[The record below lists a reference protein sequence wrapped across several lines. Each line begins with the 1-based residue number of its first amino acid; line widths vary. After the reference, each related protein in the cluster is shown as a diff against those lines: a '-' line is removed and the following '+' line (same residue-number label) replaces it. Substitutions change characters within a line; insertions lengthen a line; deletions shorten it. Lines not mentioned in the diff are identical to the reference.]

1 MDELEIA
8 TALRNMIQSQNQ
20 QLQVQARLLRGQLA
34 VMEAQAEVMGRMSDT
49 RVTDAFS
56 EATREIEAAEVAMKS
71 LGSESSRTMGAVT
84 AGAAGSTTSV
94 NRLGGAL
101 VTAGDNLQRLGVG
114 GAILEGMQKGLDTAI
129 EGFIS
134 AGNIIATVGSGLL
147 DLGKSIFAG
156 ILLPFETLFS
166 LVAAHGPSSNELRK
180 TYEEVRKTFGS
191 LSTNEGA
198 AVIAMFKGLG
208 RELGDT
214 GLRTRRILG
223 LPADQLRS
231 MLDLSKS
238 LGSQFNMVFNE
249 GLIENAGNVIAFKKA
264 LDISDESM
272 KTAARVAAT
281 TGRTIDEVLQE
292 QANYAIQLGESF
304 GISSMVISRGM
315 QEMENDMKH
324 FGGMSKKTLA
334 ETTVYATKL
343 GIEVKTLAGIMD
355 TFDNFDNAADAAA
368 RLNQQFGIQLDT
380 LEMLREEDPA
390 RRADMLRDSLNA
402 AGVSYANLDRRSK
415 SYLANQLN
423 ISEAEAELL
432 FNEKNRGLSLDQIK
446 KKSAEAEKKQLT
458 QVEVMHK
465 LADAIERLVQ
475 QGSQMEGGIFAN
487 FFKGFTEGIINSR
500 EMRTIFREIAQ
511 IFQMAI
517 RYGRELGRVFVDMF
531 PGIQD
536 ILGGFGDLF
545 NPSRWRNMFRGIVD
559 AFKSFFQTIETNP
572 EAGLRTLFKR
582 LQDIFFNNF
591 DASKSG
597 GSRLIEG
604 FKKFFGTILRTL
616 VAAVRVI
623 VPELLKALR
632 DGIRY
637 LNDLINGRAGGMGID
652 FQGLWN
658 DISGTFVDLVDEI
671 GTFLT
676 TFWDR
681 YGEDIWNALVELG
694 TSIMSRI
701 GPWLQEHWGTIVL
714 GLGAWFGTGPL
725 MGALSAGL
733 GSLFTGAIA
742 EAIPGGLGGAAAG
755 GAAAGAAAG
764 AGSSGLAE
772 VAAAAGEAT
781 SSASTLETF
790 AATAGSIGVGV
801 LALGQVF
808 EYLFEFAKN
817 MQDQGITAS
826 SVAMASGAMLAGVA
840 MVGGL
845 IYALSDIDV
854 SGLGSVVAMLG
865 SAAFAGFI
873 TVLTGEVLTN
883 LSKAIEDFA
892 AADGPMN
899 AILDAVGRVMEM
911 ATNVTGFGQAL
922 NAIVSIMSAVGSLI
936 SGMGSIVMGQAAQDA
951 VVLADAVA
959 DEGFLGMLF
968 GGTNEPAVTGEAPDN
983 NPITQLTRMIS
994 AISTVFAT
1002 EIPRLINAASVVG
1015 NLSADDLKNRLDTI
1029 TTIVN
1034 VFKDAIIPMM
1044 DAMKGLADTT
1054 QNTSETSGGI
1064 FSSSSSSTASTT
1076 TFNLPGIQLLLEA
1089 TLSGIA
1095 DLISGVMES
1104 AQNIDPANITALG
1117 SIRPLLEGA
1126 ATIIATIGTS
1136 LKDAFKTE
1144 TTNNITD
1151 GVEEAQTVT
1160 SSIDLNGLENIF
1172 TTLGEFITTVLEA
1185 SDVFFGRPPEEIR
1198 VIGEAI
1204 GDMAEAILE
1213 ATNGIMQTILSPGL
1227 IEAAGAENAAERIAR
1242 IKNFVTDMATLIFD
1256 PDTGMMTHIKTMI
1269 TDIIGLNI
1277 KADQAA
1283 VLQASAAL
1291 ITSLLGGLAELMKA
1305 IGGVLT
1311 PLSEQATEGDAP
1323 DASSMTSLTDFMTN
1337 IGGVFEQLQ
1346 GILPDLVSNIN
1357 AAFEGVSV
1365 STLGRRTDALN
1376 NVIGMLTSFIDFAIA
1391 LRRFDTGSEQLPTMS
1406 TAGGLFQLNQ
1416 LFTGTP
1422 NIFTLIR
1429 TAIEGLRTIDVTN
1442 IPNLTKTKGAI
1453 ENLASITSS
1462 LESLNNSRKTIE
1474 ADMGALNNF
1483 IGEGSMTSG
1492 TLTGLLS
1499 GIGTAL
1505 GSLVGGSEGTE
1516 LLSNLS
1522 RFNSQFAP
1530 KIVQATE
1537 YLGNIASN
1545 LLPIGQNVTEELKD
1559 RVLSLVDTI
1568 SETVDAVSGLNAIN
1582 LSTTLEALSN
1592 NLGLSGVGAY
1602 TITNE
1607 NFNLTINMHVTIDAG
1622 TFEEVFYK
1630 RAIETDATDR
1640 RFTNTSFTTP
1650 TNMSI
1655 TPDGRTP

>member
-56 EATREIEAAEVAMKS
+56 EATREIEAAEAAMKS

-84 AGAAGSTTSV
+84 SGAAGSTASV

-101 VTAGDNLQRLGVG
+101 VSAGDNLQRLGAG

-134 AGNIIATVGSGLL
+134 AGNIIETVGSGIM
-147 DLGKSIFAG
+147 DLGKAIFAG
-156 ILLPFETLFS
+156 VLAPFETLFS

-198 AVIAMFKGLG
+198 AVIGMFKSLG

-223 LPADQLRS
+223 LPAEQLRS
-231 MLDLSKS
+231 MLELSKS
-238 LGSQFNMVFNE
+238 FGSQFNMVFNQ

-264 LDISDESM
+264 LDLSDESM
-272 KTAARVAAT
+272 KTAARVAT
-281 TGRTIDEVLQE
+281 TSGRTIDDVLQE

-324 FGGMSKKTLA
+324 FGGLSKKTLA

-368 RLNQQFGIQLDT
+368 RLNQQFGIQLET
-380 LEMLREEDPA
+380 LDMLREEDPA
-390 RRADMLRDSLNA
+390 RRADMLRDSLDA

-415 SYLANQLN
+415 SYLANQLS

-487 FFKGFTEGIINSR
+487 FFKGFTEGILNSR

-545 NPSRWRNMFRGIVD
+545 NPSRWKNMFRGIVD

-637 LNDLINGRAGGMGID
+637 LNDLINGRTGGMGID

-658 DISGTFVDLVDEI
+658 DISGTFVELVDEL

-681 YGEDIWNALVELG
+681 YGEDIWNAFVELG

-701 GPWLQEHWGTIVL
+701 GPWLQENWGTVVL
-714 GLGAWFGTGPL
+714 GLGAWFGAGPL

-742 EAIPGGLGGAAAG
+742 EAIPGGLGGGGGGAGAVGAAAAG
-755 GAAAGAAAG
+755 GAGGLVEAAGAAEEVAGTANIWETLAANVVSIG
-764 AGSSGLAE
+764 AG
-772 VAAAAGEAT
+772 V
-781 SSASTLETF
+781 
-790 AATAGSIGVGV
+790 VG
-801 LALGQVF
+801 LGQVF
-808 EYLFEFAKN
+808 DYLFTFAKK
-817 MQDQGITAS
+817 MQDEGLTAS
-826 SVAMASGAMLAGVA
+826 SVAMASGAMIAAGA
-840 MVGGL
+840 LVGGL
-845 IYALSDIDV
+845 IYALSDISVD
-854 SGLGSVVAMLG
+854 GLGSVVALLG

-873 TVLTGEVLTN
+873 TVLTGEVLIN
-883 LSKAIEDFA
+883 LSKAIGDFA

-899 AILDAVGRVMEM
+899 AILDAIDRIMDMSTDV
-911 ATNVTGFGQAL
+911 AGFGQAL
-922 NAIVSIMSAVGSLI
+922 SAIVSIMTAVGSLI
-936 SGMGSIVMGQAAQDA
+936 SGMGSIVAGQAAQDA

-959 DEGFLGMLF
+959 EEGFFGMIF
-968 GGTNEPAVTGEAPDN
+968 GGTNEPALTGEAPEN
-983 NPITQLTRMIS
+983 SPITQLTNMIS
-994 AISTVFAT
+994 AISDVFAT
-1002 EIPRLINAASVVG
+1002 EIPRLINATSVVG
-1015 NLSADDLKNRLDTI
+1015 NLSPEDLKNRLDTI
-1029 TTIVN
+1029 STIVN
-1034 VFKDAIIPMM
+1034 VFKDALIPMM
-1044 DAMKGLADTT
+1044 DAIKGLADTT
-1054 QNTSETSGGI
+1054 QNTSEASGGLI
-1064 FSSSSSSTASTT
+1064 SSSSSSTASTT
-1076 TFNLPGIQLLLEA
+1076 TFNLPGIQSVLEA
-1089 TLSGIA
+1089 VLTGIG
-1095 DLISGVMES
+1095 DLLTGVMES
-1104 AQNIDPANITALG
+1104 AQNIDPANITAIG
-1117 SIRPLLEGA
+1117 SLRPLLEGT
-1126 ATIIATIGTS
+1126 ATILATIGTS

-1172 TTLGEFITTVLEA
+1172 TTLGEFISTVLEA

-1227 IEAAGAENAAERIAR
+1227 LEAAGAENASERITR
-1242 IKNFVTDMATLIFD
+1242 IKNFVSDMATLIFD

-1283 VLQASAAL
+1283 VLQAAAGL
-1291 ITSLLGGLAELMKA
+1291 ITSLLSGLAELMRT
-1305 IGGVLT
+1305 IGGVLA
-1311 PLSEQATEGDAP
+1311 PLTEQAEDAP
-1323 DASSMTSLTDFMTN
+1323 DVSSTTALTDFMTN
-1337 IGGVFEQLQ
+1337 IGSVFEQLQ

-1376 NVIGMLTSFIDFAIA
+1376 NIIGMLTSFIDFAIA
-1391 LRRFDTGSEQLPTMS
+1391 LRRFDTGGEQVPTMS
-1406 TAGGLFQLNQ
+1406 TGGGLFQLNQ

-1422 NIFTLIR
+1422 NIFSIIR
-1429 TAIEGLRTIDVTN
+1429 TAIEGLRTIDVSN
-1442 IPNLTKTKGAI
+1442 IPNLTKTKTAI
-1453 ENLASITSS
+1453 ENLADITSS
-1462 LESLNNSRKTIE
+1462 LESLNTSRTALE
-1474 ADMGALNNF
+1474 PVMGDLDNF
-1483 IGEGSMTSG
+1483 IGAGSMTSG
-1492 TLTGLLS
+1492 TLTSLLS

-1505 GSLVGGSEGTE
+1505 GSLVGGSEGAQILT
-1516 LLSNLS
+1516 NLG

-1545 LLPIGQNVTEELKD
+1545 LLPIGNNVTDELKT
-1559 RVLSLVDTI
+1559 RVLDLVDTI
-1568 SETVDAVSGLNAIN
+1568 SQTVDAVSSLDAIN

-1607 NFNLTINMHVTIDAG
+1607 NFNLTINMRVVIDAG
-1622 TFEEVFYK
+1622 TFEEVFYQ
-1630 RAIETDATDR
+1630 RAVEEDVTDR
-1640 RFTNTSFTTP
+1640 RFTSTSFTTP

-1655 TPDGRTP
+1655 TP